1 MVLMSLGSTTFS
13 WMEPLSSSFSKNG
26 DSRANSNILFY
37 FFLFFANCFVG
48 AISYCSQET

>member
-37 FFLFFANCFVG
+37 FIFCKLFCRAYF
-48 AISYCSQET
+48 IL